1 MSMYIHF
8 TGNLITFILW
18 CLLSHCVCHK
28 MHNHVDLCTPICT
41 HRYDLS
47 DEKRKK
53 KEEFL
58 MKERDDALKK
68 ARERKVDEMRVSGSI
83 KDIINFLI
91 LLI

>member
-1 MSMYIHF
+1 
-8 TGNLITFILW
+8 
-18 CLLSHCVCHK
+18 
-28 MHNHVDLCTPICT
+28 
-41 HRYDLS
+41 
-47 DEKRKK
+47 
-53 KEEFL
+53 